1 MRKLLLLLLLD
12 AFRPDYLQRT
22 DYIRHLAHQGAIGH
36 LRETLGFAPRVGYFG
51 GLWPEECGF
60 SNMFW
65 YDPINSP
72 FQVARFLCG
81 AGVQSS
87 KEAARKAREKIAGIA
102 LKRVTPYVASYL
114 SPLDIPL
121 EYLHYF
127 DAAEKRAPWDPKVG
141 YRSLFAILEEQ
152 GYPWF
157 QCSWPTSN
165 LLPAK
170 GDTAVLE
177 YTLANLKP
185 SHRFAY
191 VHFGEL
197 DGIGHTYGPGSVEM
211 QQALDRLDRH
221 VQKLLE
227 HCYDLY
233 DVVDLIMFA
242 DHGMV
247 NVVRA
252 LNVWESL
259 QNTRLRFGN
268 DFVCFLDSTMVRFWF
283 STRVAKRM
291 IEEALS
297 SLQGGRILD
306 EEDLCRYRIAGC
318 DKRNGELYFMAD
330 PGVLVFPNF
339 FQMFA
344 PVKGMHG
351 YALDFEDN
359 RGIFI
364 INSQSRLCRGWLGVV
379 DAPQVFHTCLD
390 MLGLNVPELD
400 HSCSALK
407 RCGEVSDGSKYT
419 LSASPG
425 VDEVIADHLSQIVE
439 AVNSAIPD
447 VKAIILT
454 GGFGRGEGGIINE
467 NGHIRPINDYD
478 LLVVGTQIEQEWAR
492 LKELGKELAREIGID
507 FVDLGPVSSEYIT
520 QLALTMFTY
529 DLKYGSQV
537 LWGDPFVLDRL
548 PRYASA
554 DISLEEG
561 LILLFNRIAGLLLG
575 LPSGV
580 LPDLAIEGHDREVLI
595 NQVIKSLIAIGDW
608 YLLTWQGYAASY
620 ATRHYRFAALGR
632 AFGLSEQ
639 LRELVEMAYKFKLLP
654 EYQAIADV
662 KQLLFAELPLLKHTL
677 VMALQTT
684 GGYPCPE
691 NGAGNLPMVLKDWYV
706 KASERWG
713 NDIAALRAAMSLVL
727 FSLEEPGRINNQ
739 YLVEAREWVS
749 KLAKVPPMA
758 EDGKDDLILYGLLRD
773 IVVGCWEEKCH

>member
-22 DYIRHLAHQGAIGH
+22 DYIRHLAHQGATGH
-36 LRETLGFAPRVGYFG
+36 LKEAFGFTQHSGYFG
-51 GLWPEECGF
+51 GLWPEEYGF

-72 FQVARFLCG
+72 FQVARFLSG

-87 KEAARKAREKIAGIA
+87 TEAARKAREKIAGVA

-127 DAAEKRAPWDPKVG
+127 DATEKRAPWDPKVG

-152 GYPWF
+152 GHLWF

-165 LLPAK
+165 LLLTK

-177 YTLANLKP
+177 HALANLRS

-191 VHFGEL
+191 VHYGEL
-197 DGIGHTYGPGSVEM
+197 DGIGHTYGPDSVEM

-221 VQKLLE
+221 VEKLLE
-227 HCYDLY
+227 HCYNLY
-233 DVVDLIMFA
+233 DVVDLIIFA

-247 NVVRA
+247 NVVRT
-252 LNVWESL
+252 LNVWEPL
-259 QNTRLRFGN
+259 QNTGLRFGN
-268 DFVCFLDSTMVRFWF
+268 DFVCFLDSTMARFWF
-283 STRVAKRM
+283 NTRVAERT
-291 IEEALS
+291 IEEVLS
-297 SLQGGRILD
+297 PLAGGRVLE

-318 DKRNGELYFMAD
+318 DKRNGELYFVAD
-330 PGVLVFPNF
+330 PGVLIFPNF

-359 RGIFI
+359 RGILI
-364 INSQSRLCRGWLGVV
+364 INSQSRLCRGRLGVV
-379 DAPQVFHTCLD
+379 DAPQIFHTCLD
-390 MLGLNVPELD
+390 MLGLDVPELD
-400 HSCSALK
+400 HSRSALR

-419 LSASPG
+419 LSTSSG
-425 VDEVIADHLSQIVE
+425 VDEIIAGHLSQIVE

-454 GGFGRGEGGIINE
+454 GGFGRGEGSIINE
-467 NGHIRPINDYD
+467 NDHIRPINDYD
-478 LLVVGTQIEQEWAR
+478 LFVVGTQIERAR
-492 LKELGKELAREIGID
+492 LKELGKELARKVGID
-507 FVDLGPVSSEYIT
+507 CVDLGPISPEYIT
-520 QLALTMFTY
+520 QLNLTMLTY
-529 DLKYGSQV
+529 DLKYGSRV
-537 LWGDPFVLDRL
+537 LSGDPFVLDRL

-554 DISLEEG
+554 DIPLEEG

-575 LPSGV
+575 LPSSV
-580 LPDLAIEGHDREVLI
+580 LPDLTVEGHDREFLI

-608 YLLTWQGYAASY
+608 YLFMWQGYATSY

-632 AFGLSEQ
+632 AFGLPEQ
-639 LRELVEMAYKFKLLP
+639 LLGLVEMAYEFKLLP
-654 EYQAIADV
+654 KYQAIADV

-677 VMALQTT
+677 VIALQTM
-684 GGYPCPE
+684 GGYACPE
-691 NGAGNLPMVLKDWYV
+691 NGECNLAMALKDWYM

-727 FSLEEPGRINNQ
+727 FSLEESGKINSR
-739 YLVEAREWVS
+739 YLTEAMEWI
-749 KLAKVPPMA
+749 LRFTEVPTMA
-758 EDGKDDLILYGLLRD
+758 EDGKNDLTLYGLLRD
-773 IVVGCWEEKCH
+773 LVVRYWEEKCH